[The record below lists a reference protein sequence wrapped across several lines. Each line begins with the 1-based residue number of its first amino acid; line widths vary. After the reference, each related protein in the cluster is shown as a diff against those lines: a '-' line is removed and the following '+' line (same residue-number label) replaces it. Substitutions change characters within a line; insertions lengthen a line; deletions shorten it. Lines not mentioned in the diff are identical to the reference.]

1 MTHRRFCAAVAI
13 CAAVFLVQGCGGG
26 GSGKS
31 DSLRS
36 ERDAQAIWAITGG
49 DLEQVFRTMGY
60 NVAVDR
66 LWQLELYRRT
76 ATGRLAAIFGEDFV
90 ESDMFVRTIAYT
102 TDELET
108 GLDTLDPGPRS
119 VIESYAAGLN
129 QRIGEVMID
138 ASIVP
143 AEFMRLGIP
152 VTTWSATDVLAV
164 MVHVLRG
171 FDSEAF
177 YTGQID
183 NAALFQQLTAVFEA
197 EAPSMFEDLRWRNDP
212 QARTV
217 IPGAGFAVVGEQGSQ
232 LPDPDKFPPMAD
244 AAREIRDRLGRIRDA
259 QQSINAAVEF
269 GSYSWTVAPGRTTS
283 ARPFL
288 YSGPALGFDAPSPL
302 VEGSIDGGGLSVSG
316 MAVPGI
322 PGFLIGRTDNF
333 AWGLQV
339 GHAHT
344 TDYYIEDQANV
355 EMVRSETIEILG
367 GDSVTI
373 DIYRSERGPIIQPM
387 PYQPVDPIISW
398 RYAHAQNELQAIT
411 SLLNLWQAR
420 DVDEF
425 ANALFG
431 VPASFHVTYAGANG
445 DIAYFMTGR
454 DPVRAE
460 GVDPRFPQLGDGTE
474 EWPTPIELKPR
485 PEDRNPGQGYYAG
498 WNTKASADAVNSVN
512 NLEQQFGPF
521 RRGHVL
527 GSYLESQPVFNFEQ
541 LRDLAIF
548 AATTDSFADGGIPWN
563 FIGGYL
569 IAAINADP
577 TPERVAAVQPLFG
590 WDGHFVA
597 GGPTQWALGEM
608 RADAWVLQDAWLREI
623 LKLTFEDEFELLG
636 MDYADQNL
644 EILFNIILHRVDPE
658 GLRSFYDWFRDR
670 TDRGIPT
677 TANGVF
683 TLALDNVLAELG
695 DPPYE
700 VDRGVIS
707 FMHPIY
713 GEVATSPFSNR
724 STWAQAVSMGMAGPM
739 RTETLFALGQSGFIE
754 EGEFDPI
761 FDDDFFSQQ
770 PEFDAF
776 LHTPVN

>member
-1 MTHRRFCAAVAI
+1 MTHRRFCAGVAI

-26 GSGKS
+26 GSSRS

-36 ERDAQAIWAITGG
+36 ERDALAIWAITGG

-76 ATGRLAAIFGEDFV
+76 ATGRLAEIFGEDFL
-90 ESDMFVRTIAYT
+90 ESDIFVRTISYST
-102 TDELET
+102 EELET
-108 GLDTLDPGPRS
+108 ALDTLDPIPRS
-119 VIESYAAGLN
+119 VIESYTAGIN
-129 QRIGEVMID
+129 QRVGEVAVD
-138 ASIVP
+138 PSLLP
-143 AEFMRLGIP
+143 GEFTNLGISP
-152 VTTWSATDVLAV
+152 LAWSTTEVLEL

-183 NAALFQQLTAVFEA
+183 NAALLQQLTAVFEA

-212 QARTV
+212 QALTV
-217 IPGAGFAVVGEQGSQ
+217 IPGSTFAAAGEE
-232 LPDPDKFPPMAD
+232 PEIPHPDKFPAMAD
-244 AAREIRDRLGRIRDA
+244 AAREIRERMARIRGA
-259 QQSINAAVEF
+259 QESINASVDF
-269 GSYSWTVAPGRTTS
+269 GSYSWAVAPSKTQSNRS
-283 ARPFL
+283 FL

-344 TDYYIEDQANV
+344 TDYYIEDEANV
-355 EMVRSETIEILG
+355 EMVRSETILVFG
-367 GDSVTI
+367 GDSVTL
-373 DIYRSERGPIIQPM
+373 DIYRSERGPIVQPM

-398 RYAHAQNELQAIT
+398 RYAHWENELGAI
-411 SLLNLWQAR
+411 SALLELWQAKN
-420 DVDEF
+420 VDEF
-425 ANALFG
+425 SNALFNI
-431 VPASFHVTYAGANG
+431 PASFHVTYAGANG

-474 EWPTPIELKPR
+474 EWPLPLELKPR
-485 PEDRNPGQGYYAG
+485 PEARSSADGFFAG
-498 WNTKASADAVNSVN
+498 WNTKASPEAENSVN
-512 NLEQQFGPF
+512 NIEQQFGQF

-527 GSYLESQPVFNFEQ
+527 DAYLSAQPTYSFEQ
-541 LRDLAIF
+541 LRDLALF
-548 AATTDSFADGGIPWN
+548 AATTDSFSDGGIPWN

-569 IAAINADP
+569 INAVNADP
-577 TPERVAAVQPLFG
+577 TPERLAAIQMLAG

-597 GGPTQWALGEM
+597 GGPLEWALGEM

-636 MDYADQNL
+636 MSYEDRNL
-644 EILFNIILHRVDPE
+644 EILFNIILHRIDPM

-677 TANGVF
+677 DANGIF
-683 TLALDNVLAELG
+683 TLALDNALAELG
-695 DPPYE
+695 DPPYDVE
-700 VDRGVIS
+700 RGVIS
-707 FMHPIY
+707 FVHPIY
-713 GEVATSPFSNR
+713 GEIATSPFSNR
-724 STWAQAVSMGMAGPM
+724 STWAQAVSMGAAGPV

-761 FDDDFFSQQ
+761 FDDNFFSQQ
-770 PEFDAF
+770 PEFDNF
-776 LHTPVN
+776 EHTPVD